1 MILKLKKSKVDF
13 SKEKDLKDLKNNNDN
28 DIQVFII
35 IPKKDKY
42 MIDNNYFK
50 ILQKFCKHSKKYFLF
65 MIMMQLKNQR

>member
-42 MIDNNYFK
+42 MIDNNNNFK
-50 ILQKFCKHSKKYFLF
+50 TLQ
-65 MIMMQLKNQR
+65 